1 MRIPGIIA
9 DENLTLVLGIAMN
22 IHVNTA
28 AVATKGRKR
37 NINLRM
43 GSIPSNTGA
52 KISVEFKKM
61 DIPDVTTTNTGTNNS
76 VIT

>member
-9 DENLTLVLGIAMN
+9 EENLTFVFGMAMN
-22 IHVNTA
+22 IHVNTP

-37 NINLRM
+37 NMNLRI
-43 GSIPSNTGA
+43 GTILSNTDA
-52 KISVEFKKM
+52 NTSVELRKM
-61 DIPDVTTTNTGTNNS
+61 DIPDVTTTNTGTNNR

>member
-9 DENLTLVLGIAMN
+9 DENLTLVLGMAMN
-22 IHVNTA
+22 IHVNTPE
-28 AVATKGRKR
+28 VAMKGRKR
-37 NINLRM
+37 NINLRI
-43 GSIPSNTGA
+43 GSMPSNTGA
-52 KISVEFKKM
+52 KISVELRKM